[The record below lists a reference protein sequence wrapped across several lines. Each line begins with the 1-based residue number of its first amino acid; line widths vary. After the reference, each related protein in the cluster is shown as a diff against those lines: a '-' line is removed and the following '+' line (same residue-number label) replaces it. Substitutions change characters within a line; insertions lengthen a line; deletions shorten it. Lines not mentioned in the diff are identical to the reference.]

1 MPGLYS
7 KYNKLVHV
15 SGDLT
20 AIVLSSVVSYV
31 LYQGTFS
38 GLLTSGYLKLLYFA
52 IPAWVICTTLIRAYQ
67 LTRVTSMFL
76 IILGVLKVVLLYVLL
91 IEATLNLLVI
101 DLFPKDFRL
110 IHYMLLSLLVMFWR
124 LLVITTINIFRK
136 KGYNS
141 RKVIIAGYG
150 ESGKELEQFFQD
162 HPEYGYRFLGFF
174 DDNANQQAT
183 NILGS
188 IADVERYVIENEVN
202 EIYCSPFDLKK
213 NQVQELL
220 EFVDNNL
227 VRMKFLPSPRVLP
240 NKNLKVDFYDMLPV
254 LVIRTLP
261 LDDVINK
268 LLKRTFDLVFS
279 SIVIIFLLS
288 WLLPL
293 IGLIISL
300 DSKGPIFFTQ
310 ERSGINNKTFHCLK
324 LRSMYINSDANSLLT
339 KRGDSRITPVGAFLR
354 KTSLDELPQFFNVF
368 LGQMSVVGPRPHM
381 LKANREYALIANKY
395 MVRQLVKPGITGL
408 SQVRGYRGETSAD
421 YQVRGRVKLDLF
433 YLENW
438 SFLLDIKIIFIT
450 ILNIVRGDEQAC

>member
-20 AIVLSSVVSYV
+20 AIVFSSVITYV
-31 LYQGTFS
+31 LYHGAFS
-38 GLLTSGYLKLLYFA
+38 GLFASGYLKLLYFA
-52 IPAWVICTTLIRAYQ
+52 IPAWFICTALISAYQ
-67 LTRVTSMFL
+67 LTRVTSMTS
-76 IILGVLKVVLLYVLL
+76 IILGVLKVTLLYILL
-91 IEATLNLLVI
+91 VEATLNLLAI
-101 DLFPKDFRL
+101 DLFPKNFRL

-124 LLVITTINIFRK
+124 LLVITAINIFRR

-141 RKVIIAGYG
+141 RKVIITGYG
-150 ESGKELEQFFQD
+150 ESGRELEQFFQD

-174 DDNANQQAT
+174 DDNANQQAA

-220 EFVDNNL
+220 EFVDNNM
-227 VRMKFLPSPRVLP
+227 VRMKFLPGPHVLP
-240 NKNLKVDFYDMLPV
+240 NKNLKIDFYDILPV

-268 LLKRTFDLVFS
+268 FLKRTFDLVFS

-293 IGLIISL
+293 IGLIIRL
-300 DSKGPIFFTQ
+300 DSKGPIFFSQ
-310 ERSGINNKTFHCLK
+310 ERSGINNKTFRCLK
-324 LRSMYINSDANSLLT
+324 LRSMYINSDANLLLT

-438 SFLLDIKIIFIT
+438 SFFLDIKIIFIT